1 MENIPMP
8 EPVGPSCVEH
18 DIENL
23 HAAFLEIHLRIE
35 LHAKISF
42 RHLRCPGR
50 KADAVQETLAVAWQ
64 WFLKAV
70 EKGKD
75 VNEFVSALASYA
87 VRHVRSGRR
96 LVCSEKAKDVLSAL
110 AQQRHHFKVEP
121 LNCST
126 RRDHETLYADP
137 HGQDELDGYE
147 ERLRDN
153 TVTPPP
159 DAAAFRIDFPAW
171 LSQLGPRNRE
181 IAQDMAMDLAT
192 QELARKYRVSPA
204 RISQMRREFWR
215 DWGLFHRQPV

>member
-1 MENIPMP
+1 MS
-8 EPVGPSCVEH
+8 EPVGATCVER

-50 KADAVQETLAVAWQ
+50 KADAVQEALALAWK

-75 VNEFVSALASYA
+75 VNEFVSALATYA

-96 LVCSEKAKDVLSAL
+96 LCGQERARDALSQL
-110 AQQRHHFKVEP
+110 AQQRHNFKVEP
-121 LNCST
+121 LVLPT
-126 RRDHETLYADP
+126 RRDHESIYSDP
-137 HGQDELDGYE
+137 HGQKHLDACE

-153 TVTPPP
+153 TQSPVA
-159 DAAAFRIDFPAW
+159 DQAAFRVDYFHW
-171 LSQLGPRNRE
+171 LAQLGPRSRE
-181 IAQDMAMDLAT
+181 IVADMTLDFST
-192 QELARKYRVSPA
+192 NELAQKYKVSA
-204 RISQMRREFWR
+204 GRISQMRRELCRAWR
-215 DWGLFHRQPV
+215 RFHGEEV